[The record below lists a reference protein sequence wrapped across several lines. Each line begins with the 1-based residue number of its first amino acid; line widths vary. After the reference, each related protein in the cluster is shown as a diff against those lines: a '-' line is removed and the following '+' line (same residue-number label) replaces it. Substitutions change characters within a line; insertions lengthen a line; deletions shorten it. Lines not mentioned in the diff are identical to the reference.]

1 MEWNVSNDNVLNLSR
16 HGNVG
21 TSTYGV
27 VDDLT
32 LSYNGN
38 QLVSVE
44 DKGTNPTLSMSMDF
58 KDSSH
63 KSVEYS

>member
-63 KSVEYS
+63 ESVEYS